1 LGCTTRAFGFSA
13 RDTSGR
19 LEMAQEQVAQEP
31 EVQLQPPGAGL
42 PAVELFAARLGFRAL
57 NLFVSRKGASTWFRN
72 EADRILALARSLK
85 PEDATRRVLIPRLSG
100 LEDSSRYWSV
110 CMTLEHLVIVDSV
123 VVRVI
128 EALVAGVVPKG
139 EASTAAVKPSPT
151 TDIAAID
158 RFEATAR
165 DYLARVEGLS
175 DLRTKHSYRHPW
187 FGPLNGLGWHRM
199 VALHHRIHRKQV
211 ERIIR
216 LLPQP
221 T

>member
-1 LGCTTRAFGFSA
+1 
-13 RDTSGR
+13 
-19 LEMAQEQVAQEP
+19 MAQEQVAHEP

-42 PAVELFAARLGFRAL
+42 PAPELFVARIRFKLL
-57 NLFVSRKGASTWFRN
+57 NLFLSRKGANRWFRD
-72 EADRILALARSLK
+72 EADRILALVRSLK
-85 PEDATRRVLIPRLSG
+85 PEDATRRVLIPRLRG

-110 CMTLEHLVIVDSV
+110 CMTLEHLVIVDSAITS
-123 VVRVI
+123 VI
-128 EALVAGVVPKG
+128 EALVAGVVPPR

-151 TDIAAID
+151 ADGAAID

-165 DYLARVEGLS
+165 DYLTRVDRLS
-175 DLRTKHSYRHPW
+175 DLRTKISYRHPW
-187 FGPLNGLGWHRM
+187 FGPLSALGWHRM
-199 VALHHRIHRKQV
+199 AALHHRIHRKQV